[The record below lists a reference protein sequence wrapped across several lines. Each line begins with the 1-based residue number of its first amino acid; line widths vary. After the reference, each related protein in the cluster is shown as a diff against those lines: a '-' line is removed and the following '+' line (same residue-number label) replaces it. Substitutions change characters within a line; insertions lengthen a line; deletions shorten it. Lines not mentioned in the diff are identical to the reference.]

1 MVTMTKEAF
10 HETIKK
16 EIEMNGKILES
27 YKLRIKFLSS
37 LKSERE
43 QKRQKLTEEE
53 EKELRDL
60 EFEVDILER
69 DIKGLR
75 DLVGV
80 ELIEE
85 IKARPDEEIDKNFR
99 EEEVANAIRG
109 VNEAEEK
116 LKAKEKELE
125 ETIEKMNEI
134 KQSGGGVTNIRE
146 YEHLSDKRT
155 QLKSDIA
162 TASKV
167 LQGKRDWLEKIPHLS
182 VNEIRESLMNRIYLK
197 PDYANLKNAV
207 QKVSR
212 QAFLPRYGRENAEEL
227 SSQIQKSLELR
238 GQRKSLNITD
248 EYKFNTL
255 PYQARERVFKALGM
269 EKHNDNLDATTTISS
284 NNMYLLEHVLK
295 QIDEYIEE
303 QLTILNDQFVLDNDH
318 ILPLIGINSDDVT
331 YKANLDVNNLDG
343 QIAYFQRYA
352 DAFTSFVDIY
362 TQAKTNCCEHS
373 IEDLKELYKRRD
385 EAKNGK
391 LAFLNNGKIKDLN
404 DQIRDH
410 LFQMYRRVY
419 DYFVNKIVNTKYFRG
434 VDIQEQ
440 KLYFNNE
447 KTANSSI
454 AKLKENMEKFEKAVS
469 NLLEQVRRQIH
480 NYTVEESKIVDEEVS
495 VRDKIYRGGMAAAE
509 ILSDAYNG
517 VKPDF
522 NIDDEIKDGISL
534 TRLKDI
540 VDGIRSEAKEQVLVS
555 DYELQLMSLDQLQ
568 ALKQEI
574 KDKWNAGKNNDDTQ
588 YGGSS
593 SIGR

>member
-27 YKLRIKFLSS
+27 YKLRIKFLSG

-43 QKRQKLTEEE
+43 QRRQKLTEEE
-53 EKELRDL
+53 EKELKDL

-99 EEEVANAIRG
+99 EEEVANTIHE

-116 LKAKEKELE
+116 LKAKQKELE

-134 KQSGGGVTNIRE
+134 KQSGGNIASIIE
-146 YEHLSDKRT
+146 YERLSDNRK
-155 QLKSDIA
+155 QLESDIA
-162 TASKV
+162 AASKV

-182 VNEIRESLMNRIYLK
+182 VDEIRESLMNRIYLK
-197 PDYANLKNAV
+197 PDYVNLKNAV

-212 QAFLPRYGRENAEEL
+212 RTFLPRYGREKAEEL
-227 SSQIQKSLELR
+227 SSQIKKSLELR
-238 GQRKSLNITD
+238 DQKKSLTITD

-284 NNMYLLEHVLK
+284 NNMYQLEYVLK

-303 QLTILNDQFVLDNDH
+303 QLAILNNNFVLDEYH

-331 YKANLDVNNLDG
+331 YKANLDVDNLDG

-352 DAFTSFVDIY
+352 DAFTTADDYIP
-362 TQAKTNCCEHS
+362 AKTNCEHH
-373 IEDLKELYKRRD
+373 IESLKALYKRRD

-391 LAFLNNGKIKDLN
+391 LAFLNNSKIKDLN
-404 DQIRDH
+404 DQIRD
-410 LFQMYRRVY
+410 LLYQMYLRVY
-419 DYFVNKIVNTKYFRG
+419 SYFVNKIVNTEYFKSVG
-434 VDIQEQ
+434 IQEQ
-440 KLYFNNE
+440 KLYFNSE
-447 KTANSSI
+447 KAANSSI
-454 AKLKENMEKFEKAVS
+454 AKLKENMEKFENAVS

-480 NYTVEESKIVDEEVS
+480 TYTVAEGKIIDEEVS

-509 ILSDAYNG
+509 ILSDAHYG
-517 VKPDF
+517 VNPNF
-522 NIDDEIKDGISL
+522 NIDEEIKNGISL

-540 VDGIRSEAKEQVLVS
+540 VDDISSEAKEQVLVS
-555 DYELQLMSLDQLQ
+555 DYELQLMSLDQLRELQQ
-568 ALKQEI
+568 ALN
-574 KDKWNAGKNNDDTQ
+574 DKWNAGKTDDDTQ
-588 YGGSS
+588 YGDDGT
-593 SIGR
+593 GKAK

>member
-43 QKRQKLTEEE
+43 QRRQKLTEEE

-85 IKARPDEEIDKNFR
+85 IKARPDEQIDKNFR
-99 EEEVANAIRG
+99 EEEVANTTHE
-109 VNEAEEK
+109 VNEAEKK

-134 KQSGGGVTNIRE
+134 KQSGGDVANIRE

-155 QLKSDIA
+155 QLESDIA
-162 TASKV
+162 TASKA
-167 LQGKRDWLEKIPHLS
+167 LQDKRNWLEKIPHLS
-182 VNEIRESLMNRIYLK
+182 VKEIRELLMNRIYSK
-197 PDYANLKNAV
+197 PDYANLRNAV

-212 QAFLPRYGRENAEEL
+212 RTFLPRYGRENAEEL
-227 SSQIQKSLELR
+227 SSQIRKYVELKN
-238 GQRKSLNITD
+238 QMKTLAITD
-248 EYKFNTL
+248 EYRFNTL

-269 EKHNDNLDATTTISS
+269 EKHDDRLDAKTKVSS
-284 NNMYLLEHVLK
+284 KCINPLEDTLEK
-295 QIDEYIEE
+295 IDEYIEE

-318 ILPLIGINSDDVT
+318 ILPLIGIDSDDVT
-331 YKANLDVNNLDG
+331 YKANLDVDNLDG

-352 DAFTSFVDIY
+352 DAFTTTDNTIP
-362 TQAKTNCCEHS
+362 AKTNLEHQ
-373 IEDLKELYKRRD
+373 IKILKELYKRRD
-385 EAKNGK
+385 EVKNGN
-391 LAFLNNGKIKDLN
+391 LSFLNTGKILDLN

-419 DYFVNKIVNTKYFRG
+419 DYYVNKLIKIDYFRG
-434 VDIQEQ
+434 VSVPQEQ

-447 KTANSSI
+447 EAANSSI
-454 AKLKENMEKFEKAVS
+454 AKLKEIMEKFENAVS
-469 NLLEQVRRQIH
+469 NLLLQVRRQIRD
-480 NYTVEESKIVDEEVS
+480 YTVAEGKIVDDEIS
-495 VRDKIYRGGMAAAE
+495 VRAKIYRGGVAAAE

-517 VKPDF
+517 VNPDF

-540 VDGIRSEAKEQVLVS
+540 VDDIRSEAKEQVLVS

-568 ALKQEI
+568 ALLQEI
-574 KDKWNAGKNNDDTQ
+574 KDKWNAGKTDDDTQ
-588 YGGSS
+588 YGDSGN
-593 SIGR
+593 GKAK

>member
-16 EIEMNGKILES
+16 EIEINGKILES

-43 QKRQKLTEEE
+43 QRRQKLTEEE

-109 VNEAEEK
+109 VNEAEKE
-116 LKAKEKELE
+116 LKAKRKELK

-134 KQSGGGVTNIRE
+134 KKSGGGVANIRE

-155 QLKSDIA
+155 QLESDIA
-162 TASKV
+162 TTSKA
-167 LQGKRDWLEKIPHLS
+167 LQGKRNWLEKIPHLS
-182 VNEIRESLMNRIYLK
+182 VNEIRELLMNRIYLK

-212 QAFLPRYGRENAEEL
+212 RTFLPRYGRENAEEL

-238 GQRKSLNITD
+238 GQRKSLTITD

-269 EKHNDNLDATTTISS
+269 EKHNENFDATTTISS
-284 NNMYLLEHVLK
+284 SNMYLLEHVLK
-295 QIDEYIEE
+295 QIEEYIEE
-303 QLTILNDQFVLDNDH
+303 QLAILNNKFVLDEYH
-318 ILPLIGINSDDVT
+318 ILPLIGIDFDDVT
-331 YKANLDVNNLDG
+331 YKANLDVNNLNG

-352 DAFTSFVDIY
+352 DAFTTADNYIP
-362 TQAKTNCCEHS
+362 AKTNCEHY
-373 IEDLKELYKRRD
+373 IESLKALYKRRD

-404 DQIRDH
+404 DQIRD
-410 LFQMYRRVY
+410 LLYQMYLRVY
-419 DYFVNKIVNTKYFRG
+419 SYFVNNIVNTEYFRG
-434 VDIQEQ
+434 VGIQEQ
-440 KLYFNNE
+440 KLHFNNE
-447 KTANSSI
+447 KAANSSI
-454 AKLKENMEKFEKAVS
+454 AKLKEIIEKFENAVS
-469 NLLEQVRRQIH
+469 NLLLQVRQQIH
-480 NYTVEESKIVDEEVS
+480 NYTVAEGKIVDEEVS

-509 ILSDAYNG
+509 ILSDAHYG
-517 VKPDF
+517 VNPDF

-540 VDGIRSEAKEQVLVS
+540 VDDIRSEAKEQVLVS
-555 DYELQLMSLDQLQ
+555 DYELQLMSLDQLR
-568 ALKQEI
+568 ALQQELN
-574 KDKWNAGKNNDDTQ
+574 DKWNTGKTDDDTQ
-588 YGGSS
+588 YGDNGT
-593 SIGR
+593 GKGK